1 MIGKFSL
8 LNKLTFSTLGNCFAS
23 LSFPSWSYPNW
34 YPQSSSHCFAIS
46 DSFLTCS
53 CQIFVWIYLF
63 ENFLVSYSG
72 AHLGVILN
80 TSLTLSNILPSEFVK
95 KCWIG
100 LSNKRVLSAEDK
112 ISRVWQLSLYDAPL
126 FTATFLTSRINCHH
140 NPYYFRT
147 VRPSLA

>member
-95 KCWIG
+95 SVELDYLTKESSQ
-100 LSNKRVLSAEDK
+100 LK
-112 ISRVWQLSLYDAPL
+112 IKFREFDNWVSMMLHCLLRL
-126 FTATFLTSRINCHH
+126 FWHLE
-140 NPYYFRT
+140 
-147 VRPSLA
+147 